1 MKQELKLYYKRS
13 DKSGVTTAIS
23 IKPNIFQSDNAG
35 RDMNDYGRITVTETY
50 KDSSGKTKRVDA
62 NLLFSE
68 AKAIARRVHE
78 ADRDFLFADHSGDG
92 GVDRNRPAFTTQV
105 KLRPCSGMSPGQ
117 YLSEHMDDASVQ
129 ALKDCGNL
137 LRENINKDPN
147 GKYADANKKQVA
159 AIRDALNL
167 LESGQLKPSATSSS
181 VVLLETP
188 TRNKTTTNKNGKN
201 LVYNVK
207 ITYLRETGM
216 IDITLENRYAQII
229 RHEGRGQTFD
239 MQNAE
244 DYTKLSFTMDMLQAC
259 EFFDAAADY
268 VSMFENKIFNWVYD
282 KVKAE
287 ETREREEWKKNRS

>member
-13 DKSGVTTAIS
+13 EKSGVTTAIS
-23 IKPNIFQSDNAG
+23 LKPNIFQSDNAG

-50 KDSSGKTKRVDA
+50 KDSTGKTKRVDA

-68 AKAIARRVHE
+68 VKTIARRVRE
-78 ADRDFLFADHSGDG
+78 ADRDYLFADHSQSGDI
-92 GVDRNRPAFTTQV
+92 DRNRPAFTTQV

-117 YLSEHMDDASVQ
+117 YLSEHMDTQSVQ

-137 LRENINKDPN
+137 LRENIKKDPN
-147 GKYADANKKQVA
+147 GKYTDANKKQVE
-159 AIRDALNL
+159 AIRDALKL
-167 LESGQLKPSATSSS
+167 YEAGQLSPSATSSS
-181 VVLLETP
+181 VILLETP
-188 TRNKTTTNKNGKN
+188 TRNKSTTNKNGKN
-201 LVYNVK
+201 LVYNIRV
-207 ITYLRETGM
+207 TYLRETGM

-259 EFFDAAADY
+259 EFFDAAADF
-268 VSMFENKIFNWVYD
+268 VDMFERKIFSWVYD
-282 KVKAE
+282 KVKE
-287 ETREREEWKKNRS
+287 EEKREREEWKRTRS